1 MSPMYLD
8 GIDDVMKNLT
18 AVLEQVPELT
28 AEGLNE
34 AVMDIGARAAE
45 KAPVDTS
52 ALRGSMTTDTVVYED
67 EAISEVRFN
76 EKYAAVQHERVDF
89 KHPKGGEAK
98 YLEKAAL
105 EKREQVREKVGE
117 SLNELFGGA

>member
-34 AVMDIGARAAE
+34 AAMDIGARAAE
-45 KAPVDTS
+45 KAPVDTGD
-52 ALRGSMTTDTVVYED
+52 LRGSMTVDTIVYNG
-67 EAISEVRFN
+67 EAISEIRFN
-76 EKYAAVQHERVDF
+76 EKYAAVQHERLDF
-89 KHPKGGEAK
+89 NHPKGGEAK
-98 YLEKAAL
+98 YLEKAAI
-105 EKREQVREKVGE
+105 EKAEQVAQRVGKSFDE
-117 SLNELFGGA
+117 FTGGK